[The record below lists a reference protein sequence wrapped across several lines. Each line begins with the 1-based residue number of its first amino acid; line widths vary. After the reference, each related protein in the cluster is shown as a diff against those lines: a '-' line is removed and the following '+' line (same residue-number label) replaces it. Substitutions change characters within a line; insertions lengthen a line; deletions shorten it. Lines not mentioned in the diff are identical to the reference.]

1 MYIIHSCKQAT
12 TVSVYTLRLIF
23 CFSSL
28 HTTGTKSTTFTAEL
42 FVYNP
47 KHYLF
52 AISIG
57 PIMSACQC
65 CIHFGERDIRAGQ
78 YVTLPG
84 EIPGCKVLVFYTK
97 KGTVSVNACWFTY
110 FWHLP
115 WEIILGNSASAN
127 RKRSGI
133 RRSEVR
139 FLMGTLNFFLC
150 PTLVTRR
157 KHLSPGRKLSD
168 ITSKMSTAY
177 TYSWGI
183 EKNKA

>member
-1 MYIIHSCKQAT
+1 MVTYNTKITILVKGQVASFVEPMYIIHSCKQAT

-57 PIMSACQC
+57 PTMSACQC
-65 CIHFGERDIRAGQ
+65 CIHFGERDITAGQ

-110 FWHLP
+110 F
-115 WEIILGNSASAN
+115 
-127 RKRSGI
+127 
-133 RRSEVR
+133 
-139 FLMGTLNFFLC
+139 
-150 PTLVTRR
+150 
-157 KHLSPGRKLSD
+157 
-168 ITSKMSTAY
+168 
-177 TYSWGI
+177 
-183 EKNKA
+183 